1 MQPTHKL
8 FSFLFRERVYM
19 VFVPSWIRSTTRSN
33 HTLLSDNKHALTNQA
48 TTPRLKLL
56 NVFSLIMSKKVGLS
70 FPLWIINHLA
80 KNCEGVKIIQLNTS
94 FTNKKSLIYSSFF
107 YFIVQN
113 MSTKVPIKDLDID
126 YWISMNILTAQLYLR
141 IFIWSLSMCGMEIL
155 KYHNYIQ
162 YYQI

>member
-1 MQPTHKL
+1 
-8 FSFLFRERVYM
+8 
-19 VFVPSWIRSTTRSN
+19 
-33 HTLLSDNKHALTNQA
+33 
-48 TTPRLKLL
+48 
-56 NVFSLIMSKKVGLS
+56 
-70 FPLWIINHLA
+70 
-80 KNCEGVKIIQLNTS
+80 
-94 FTNKKSLIYSSFF
+94 
-107 YFIVQN
+107 